1 MQVYRCSWKC
11 RLCRGCK
18 SCFICNFLRLR
29 ISCVICNFLRLRNLL
44 RLRGCQ
50 ASQVHCFAGVV
61 AASTQRRANGRSSNF
76 RHEGKNCNGWRNNSQ
91 LPLVQGL
98 NGY

>member
-1 MQVYRCSWKC
+1 MQLYRCSWKC
-11 RLCRGCK
+11 RLCRRFK
-18 SCFICNFLRLR
+18 SCCICSCLRH
-29 ISCVICNFLRLRNLL
+29 
-44 RLRGCQ
+44 RGCLGV
-50 ASQVHCFAGVV
+50 AFVHCFAGVV

>member
-11 RLCRGCK
+11 RLCRRCK
-18 SCFICNFLRLR
+18 SCFICMF
-29 ISCVICNFLRLRNLL
+29 F
-44 RLRGCQ
+44 RLRGCPGK
-50 ASQVHCFAGVV
+50 VHCYAGVV
-61 AASTQRRANGRSSNF
+61 AASTHRRANGRSSIF

-91 LPLVQGL
+91 RPLVQGL